1 LYRPGFCPAPIV
13 LEIVSGTFRL
23 RRHAGEQ
30 YSLLLGRFG
39 DHDVRMFVRASFLA
53 AAVIA
58 VLGPAAAFAGEWC
71 TAIDGYTLRCSG
83 GERVKVEG
91 IRAPEL
97 NQPGGEEARQR
108 LQKRIR
114 SGELVVQRGGTDKY
128 GRTLA
133 RVYVN
138 GNRISQMDVSPK
150 SVSPKSISTR

>member
-1 LYRPGFCPAPIV
+1 
-13 LEIVSGTFRL
+13 
-23 RRHAGEQ
+23 
-30 YSLLLGRFG
+30 
-39 DHDVRMFVRASFLA
+39 MFVRASFLA

-58 VLGPAAAFAGEWC
+58 VLGPAAVFAGEWC

-108 LQKRIR
+108 LQRRIR

-138 GNRISQMDVSPK
+138 GNRISQMDVTPK
-150 SVSPKSISTR
+150 SASPKSISTR

>member
-1 LYRPGFCPAPIV
+1 MFARAC
-13 LEIVSGTFRL
+13 
-23 RRHAGEQ
+23 
-30 YSLLLGRFG
+30 SLAFAATVLLGATA
-39 DHDVRMFVRASFLA
+39 AS
-53 AAVIA
+53 
-58 VLGPAAAFAGEWC
+58 AGEWC
-71 TAIDGYTLRCSG
+71 TALDGYTLRCSG

-138 GNRISQMDVSPK
+138 GDRITDIDLNPK
-150 SVSPKSISTR
+150 PSKKR

>member
-1 LYRPGFCPAPIV
+1 
-13 LEIVSGTFRL
+13 
-23 RRHAGEQ
+23 
-30 YSLLLGRFG
+30 
-39 DHDVRMFVRASFLA
+39 MFVRASFLA

-71 TAIDGYTLRCSG
+71 TAHDGYTLRCSG

-97 NQPGGEEARQR
+97 TQPGGEEARQR

-133 RVYVN
+133 RIYVN
-138 GNRISQMDVSPK
+138 GNRVTQIDVDAKSASPK
-150 SVSPKSISTR
+150 SAKPR

>member
-1 LYRPGFCPAPIV
+1 
-13 LEIVSGTFRL
+13 
-23 RRHAGEQ
+23 
-30 YSLLLGRFG
+30 
-39 DHDVRMFVRASFLA
+39 MFTRASSFTFALAAMLA
-53 AAVIA
+53 AA
-58 VLGPAAAFAGEWC
+58 PAFAGEWC

-108 LQKRIR
+108 LQRRIR

-150 SVSPKSISTR
+150 SASPKTISTR

>member
-1 LYRPGFCPAPIV
+1 MTRSYVWSAGHPGERFFGP
-13 LEIVSGTFRL
+13 GT
-23 RRHAGEQ
+23 Q
-30 YSLLLGRFG
+30 YSLLRQGVG
-39 DHDVRMFVRASFLA
+39 HHDVPMLLRPCLLA
-53 AAVIA
+53 FAATA
-58 VLGPAAAFAGEWC
+58 VLGATPAFAAEWC

-83 GERVKVEG
+83 GERVKIEG

-108 LQKRIR
+108 LQRRIR

-150 SVSPKSISTR
+150 SASSKSVSTR

>member
-1 LYRPGFCPAPIV
+1 MPRECEPALRAALAREDYCRHTQRFFTPV
-13 LEIVSGTFRL
+13 RNFPFRASAP
-23 RRHAGEQ
+23 R
-30 YSLLLGRFG
+30 
-39 DHDVRMFVRASFLA
+39 DHDVTMFARACSLA
-53 AAVIA
+53 FAAT
-58 VLGPAAAFAGEWC
+58 VLLGATAASAGEWC
-71 TAIDGYTLRCSG
+71 TALDGYTLRCSG

-138 GNRISQMDVSPK
+138 GDRITDIDLNPK
-150 SVSPKSISTR
+150 PSKKR

>member
-1 LYRPGFCPAPIV
+1 
-13 LEIVSGTFRL
+13 
-23 RRHAGEQ
+23 
-30 YSLLLGRFG
+30 
-39 DHDVRMFVRASFLA
+39 MFVRASFLA

-58 VLGPAAAFAGEWC
+58 VLGPAAALAGEWC

-108 LQKRIR
+108 LQRRIR
-114 SGELVVQRGGTDKY
+114 SGELVVRRGGTDKY

-138 GNRISQMDVSPK
+138 GNRISQVDVSPK
-150 SVSPKSISTR
+150 SAGPKSISTR

>member
-1 LYRPGFCPAPIV
+1 MFA
-13 LEIVSGTFRL
+13 
-23 RRHAGEQ
+23 HAC
-30 YSLLLGRFG
+30 SLAF
-39 DHDVRMFVRASFLA
+39 A
-53 AAVIA
+53 ATTLFAVT
-58 VLGPAAAFAGEWC
+58 AAFAGEWC

-83 GERVKVEG
+83 GERVKIEG

-108 LQKRIR
+108 LQRRIR

-138 GNRISQMDVSPK
+138 GNRISQMDVTPK
-150 SVSPKSISTR
+150 SVGPQSVSTR

>member
-1 LYRPGFCPAPIV
+1 V
-13 LEIVSGTFRL
+13 LSYSKEQPREAISPTPLPSFL
-23 RRHAGEQ
+23 RSTQ
-30 YSLLLGRFG
+30 YSLLRQRSG
-39 DHDVRMFVRASFLA
+39 DHDAPMFARACSLA
-53 AAVIA
+53 FAVTA
-58 VLGPAAAFAGEWC
+58 VLGATFAFAGEWC

-83 GERVKVEG
+83 GERVKIEG

-108 LQKRIR
+108 LQRRIR

-138 GNRISQMDVSPK
+138 GNRISQMDVTPK
-150 SVSPKSISTR
+150 SVSPKSVSTR